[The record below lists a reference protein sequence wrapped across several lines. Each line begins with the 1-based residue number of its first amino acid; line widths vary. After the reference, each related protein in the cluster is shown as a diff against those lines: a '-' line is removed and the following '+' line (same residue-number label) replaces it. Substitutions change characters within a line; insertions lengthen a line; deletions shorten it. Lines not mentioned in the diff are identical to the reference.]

1 VVSQKF
7 VEQEQVAVYRR
18 DEQVV
23 VAVAGVAD
31 LDDAPSRGGTTST
44 R

>member
-1 VVSQKF
+1 VSQKF
-7 VEQEQVAVYRR
+7 VEQMQVAVHRR

-23 VAVAGVAD
+23 DAVAGVAD
-31 LDDAPSRGGTTST
+31 LEDAPSEGGTTST